1 MEGQPGSDNQGQS
14 RPSNKRLQQTQ
25 AQVDEVVGI
34 MKVNVEK
41 VLERDQKL
49 SQLDDR
55 ADALQEGAS
64 QFEKSAATLK
74 RKYWWKNIKMIII
87 MCAIVILLVIII
99 VIWAGGTSQ
108 STSLKP
114 KTTMEGQPGSD
125 GQGEQPA
132 RSSNKR
138 VQQAQAQVREVA
150 DIMKVNMDRILNRDQ
165 KLSQLDDRAD
175 ALQEGASQFERSA
188 ATLKRKYWWKNIKM
202 MIIMGVILILLV
214 IIIAIWSGSGK

>member
-1 MEGQPGSDNQGQS
+1 MENNLEAGNGGAPAAAAG

-87 MCAIVILLVIII
+87 MCAIVLLLII
-99 VIWAGGTSQ
+99 VIVLWAGG
-108 STSLKP
+108 
-114 KTTMEGQPGSD
+114 
-125 GQGEQPA
+125 
-132 RSSNKR
+132 NK
-138 VQQAQAQVREVA
+138 
-150 DIMKVNMDRILNRDQ
+150 
-165 KLSQLDDRAD
+165 
-175 ALQEGASQFERSA
+175 
-188 ATLKRKYWWKNIKM
+188 
-202 MIIMGVILILLV
+202 
-214 IIIAIWSGSGK
+214 